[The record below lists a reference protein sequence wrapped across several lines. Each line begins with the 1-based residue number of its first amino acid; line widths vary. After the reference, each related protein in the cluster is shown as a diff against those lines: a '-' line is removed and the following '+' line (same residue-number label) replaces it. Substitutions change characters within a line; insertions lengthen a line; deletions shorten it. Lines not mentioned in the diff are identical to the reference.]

1 MVCVLTVVRVG
12 AALRQR
18 CDGLW
23 QQISARFVRSMERS
37 IMGKRGMRFPIAS
50 RFYFVLFCADKRS
63 HPEFLLRKAGTDGK
77 ASLLQCIFVFFF
89 RKKRYVLNVV
99 ELLHG

>member
-1 MVCVLTVVRVG
+1 MVCVLTVVHAG

-23 QQISARFVRSMERS
+23 QRISDRFIRSIERS

-63 HPEFLLRKAGTDGK
+63 HPEFLLRKAGADGK